1 MLESRKDLYS
11 DSTNQEISHLN
22 DSMDT
27 NREAFDEIDRERKAA
42 IDNAASY
49 SLPALDILNDELRN
63 KKHLRHLER
72 LELCT
77 KQYNL
82 AITCLEECREAI
94 THRRELATTAR
105 QNATKKL
112 KNAGI
117 SIESMQAWPDF
128 QSAAQIQFN
137 FRLKESV
144 TVRAADQ
151 AIEESEQTARNLKA
165 LLTKTK
171 EQIEQS
177 ELAVQQL
184 ASAILK

>member
-11 DSTNQEISHLN
+11 DTTNQEISGLN
-22 DSMDT
+22 DAIDT

-42 IDNAASY
+42 IDNASSMSAAT
-49 SLPALDILNDELRN
+49 LTAMREELTHR
-63 KKHLRHLER
+63 KYHRHLER

-105 QNATKKL
+105 KNATKKL
-112 KNAGI
+112 KTAGI
-117 SIESMQAWPDF
+117 TIQSMQAWPDN
-128 QSAAQIQFN
+128 QPAAQIQFN

-151 AIEESEQTARNLKA
+151 AIEEAEQTARNLKA
-165 LLTKTK
+165 LLTETK

-184 ASAILK
+184 AAAILR

>member
-11 DSTNQEISHLN
+11 DNTNQEISRLN
-22 DSMDT
+22 DARDS
-27 NREAFDEIDRERKAA
+27 NLEAFNEIDRERKGA
-42 IDNAASY
+42 IHNAASY

-82 AITCLEECREAI
+82 AITCLEECREGI
-94 THRRELATTAR
+94 THRRELANTAR
-105 QNATKKL
+105 KNATKKL
-112 KNAGI
+112 KSAGI
-117 SIESMQAWPDF
+117 TLQSMQAWPDF

-144 TVRAADQ
+144 TVQAADA
-151 AIEESEQTARNLKA
+151 AIAEAEQMARNLKA
-165 LLTKTK
+165 LITKTK
-171 EQIEQS
+171 EEIEQS
-177 ELAVQQL
+177 ELAIKQL
-184 ASAILK
+184 AGAILR